1 MSLAFRA
8 GDLHQVAVRELD
20 RAGQNGTGDRDL
32 IVTGEAADD
41 LVGRIVD
48 GCEFRTKLRKR
59 RGLDLPDEV
68 GEHVVEKA
76 NLFGVEIACVA
87 EKKIGH
93 APENFGTPVARARGK
108 NIFEFFNDGRGLR
121 HFLSWAG
128 FFPPPFTDW
137 RGSSPA
143 RCRTWP

>member
-1 MSLAFRA
+1 
-8 GDLHQVAVRELD
+8 
-20 RAGQNGTGDRDL
+20 
-32 IVTGEAADD
+32 VTGEAADD

-87 EKKIGH
+87 EKRSVMRLRISVRRSLEPAARTYSSSSMTDAACDISCLGQDSSRRLSLTGAGRPRRAA
-93 APENFGTPVARARGK
+93 AP
-108 NIFEFFNDGRGLR
+108 
-121 HFLSWAG
+121 
-128 FFPPPFTDW
+128 
-137 RGSSPA
+137 
-143 RCRTWP
+143 

>member
-1 MSLAFRA
+1 M
-8 GDLHQVAVRELD
+8 D

-41 LVGRIVD
+41 SAGRIAD

-59 RGLDLPDEV
+59 RGLDLADEV
-68 GEHVVEKA
+68 GKHVVKKA
-76 NLFGVEIACVA
+76 NLFAGEIVCVA

-93 APENFGTPVARARGK
+93 TPENFGTPVARARGK

-121 HFLSWAG
+121 YISCLGQDSSRRLSLTGAG
-128 FFPPPFTDW
+128 RPRRAAAP
-137 RGSSPA
+137 
-143 RCRTWP
+143 